1 MTPEQFVY
9 WLQGYFELTDDTDRL
24 SRREHIIRDHLNEV
38 FAKKTTDRMR
48 QTDIT
53 NVPATPRDG
62 AGGTVMPP
70 CCQNHNLLTR

>member
-38 FAKKTTDRMR
+38 FEKRTPDRQIYWTPETPNYVTHR
-48 QTDIT
+48 
-53 NVPATPRDG
+53 NNGGCGKEAT
-62 AGGTVMPP
+62 
-70 CCQNHNLLTR
+70 